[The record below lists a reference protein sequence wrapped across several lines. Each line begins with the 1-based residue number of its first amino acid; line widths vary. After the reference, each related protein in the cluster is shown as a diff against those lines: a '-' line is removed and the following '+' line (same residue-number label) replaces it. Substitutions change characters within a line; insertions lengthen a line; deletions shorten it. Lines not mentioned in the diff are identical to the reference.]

1 MRLSGA
7 SDALKSRRSAV
18 RAVSACGVC
27 AVWAVLLAAGAGCA
41 GTKRTT
47 EWSSPMGKGP
57 VSETHALEDYG
68 AAKQLAQARRMVK
81 GGQYSLAIPRLQQIV
96 TQFPAD
102 ASGIE
107 ARHHLGVSYYMV
119 GEYQQALDHFNQHL
133 SMDPEGA
140 LSGESREYVT
150 KLTQAENPADKGGE
164 GDVRIAELES
174 AFAAKP
180 DDMAAGLELAALR
193 WERGEY
199 PQAGEVYRN
208 LLARWPG
215 LEQDTLVRTRM
226 AREADGSWTVLDPA
240 EAERRF
246 REAEPLRIFNVA
258 SFRSGRYSGW
268 QAVAQQ
274 RDYNVSG
281 QAVNVGDTPLQDV
294 RVIVT
299 IYGLGQLVYDTQTV
313 ALGGLQPGEVRAF
326 SVQFTR
332 FDDINNIVRH
342 ECRGTFRR

>member
-1 MRLSGA
+1 LGF
-7 SDALKSRRSAV
+7 SDALGLRRHAGHAAFSFAGSL
-18 RAVSACGVC
+18 A
-27 AVWAVLLAAGAGCA
+27 LAALLLSAPGCVGA
-41 GTKRTT
+41 KRTT

-102 ASGIE
+102 AAGIE
-107 ARHHLGVSYYMV
+107 ARHHLGVAYYMV

-133 SMDPEGA
+133 SMAPEGA
-140 LSGESREYVT
+140 FSGESREYVA
-150 KLTQAENPADKGGE
+150 KLTQQDAAPAEKKGE
-164 GDVRIAELES
+164 SDLKVTELEA
-174 AFAAKP
+174 AFAAHP
-180 DDMAAGLELAALR
+180 DDMSAGLELAALR
-193 WERGEY
+193 WDRSEY
-199 PQAGEVYRN
+199 PQAGDVYRR

-226 AREADGSWTVLDPA
+226 AKEADGSWTVLDPV

-246 REAEPLRIFNVA
+246 RQAEPLRIFNVA

-294 RVIVT
+294 RVMVT

-313 ALGGLQPGEVRAF
+313 ALGALQPGEVRAF

>member
-1 MRLSGA
+1 MRLFGA
-7 SDALKSRRSAV
+7 SDALGSRRSAK
-18 RAVSACGVC
+18 RAVLSSGLC
-27 AVWAVLLAAGAGCA
+27 AALLALMAAGSGCMGA
-41 GTKRTT
+41 KRTT

-68 AAKQLAQARRMVK
+68 AAKQLAQAKRMVK

-133 SMDPEGA
+133 SMNPEGA
-140 LSGESREYVT
+140 LSGESRDYVA
-150 KLTQAENPADKGGE
+150 KLTQAERPAEQRGG
-164 GDVRIAELES
+164 GDVRVAELES

-226 AREADGSWTVLDPA
+226 AKETDGSWTVLDPV

-281 QAVNVGDTPLQDV
+281 QAVNVGDTPLEDV

-313 ALGGLQPGEVRAF
+313 ALGALQPREVRAF
-326 SVQFTR
+326 SVQFSR